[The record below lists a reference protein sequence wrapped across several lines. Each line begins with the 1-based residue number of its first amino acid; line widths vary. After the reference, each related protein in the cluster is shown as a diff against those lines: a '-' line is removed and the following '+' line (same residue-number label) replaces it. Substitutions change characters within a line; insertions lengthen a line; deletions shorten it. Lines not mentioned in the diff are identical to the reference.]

1 MARPSNIKDLEHS
14 KFVDSPTRPNE
25 AAVEVVAT
33 QKLLSV
39 ESIDNVLMLPNE
51 MVTVTTTS
59 QKRLRLI
66 SQKAVRWGYSR
77 DGIEWTKVGLG
88 GWVDVTF
95 DNSFFIK
102 NFDLAKGNS
111 VTIEVLS

>member
-1 MARPSNIKDLEHS
+1 MGKPNNIKDLEFS

-25 AAVEVVAT
+25 AAVEVVSA

-39 ESIDNVLMLPNE
+39 ESIDNLSMLPNE
-51 MVTVTTTS
+51 MVTVTTTN

-77 DGIEWTKVGLG
+77 DGVEWTKVGIG

-95 DNSFFIK
+95 DNTFFLK
-102 NFDLAKGNS
+102 NFDSSKGNS